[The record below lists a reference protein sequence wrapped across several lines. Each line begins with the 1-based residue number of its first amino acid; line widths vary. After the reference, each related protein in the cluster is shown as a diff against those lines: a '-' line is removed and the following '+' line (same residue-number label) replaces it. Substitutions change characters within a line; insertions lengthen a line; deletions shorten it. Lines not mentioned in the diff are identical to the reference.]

1 VNNGERLDAHLVRL
15 GHAAS
20 RRAARELIGQGL
32 VQVNGAPGRQ
42 GALVVAGDSV
52 AVESAGAAMGIE
64 PNPDLPLEVLFN
76 DAATLVINKPAP
88 MPCHPLRRAER
99 ETVMNAVVAR
109 FPETGVIGDDPREG
123 GLVHRLD
130 NGTSGALLIA
140 REARAFTALRDAIR
154 NGLVTRR
161 YEALVAGELE
171 TGLRLDAPIAHHP
184 RNRRRMIVLDED
196 QPPAPHGARPA
207 LTIVEP
213 ISREGGFTLV
223 AVTPKTGNRHQIR
236 VHLATRGYPL
246 AGDSLYGGPA
256 LPTLRAGRFWLH
268 LRKVEFD
275 SPVSGRVTVDAPR
288 PADLVQTLTRLR
300 SPG

>member
-20 RRAARELIGQGL
+20 RRAARLLIGQGL
-32 VQVNGAPGRQ
+32 VQINGAPGRK
-42 GALVVAGDSV
+42 GALVAAGDSV
-52 AVESAGAAMGIE
+52 EVESAGAPMGIE

-76 DAATLVINKPAP
+76 DAAVLVINKPAP

-140 REARAFTALRDAIR
+140 REAGAFAALRDAVR
-154 NGLVTRR
+154 KGLVTRR
-161 YEALVAGELE
+161 YQALVTGKLE
-171 TGLRLDAPIAHHP
+171 TPLRLDAPIAHHP
-184 RNRRRMIVLDED
+184 RNRRRMVALDAD
-196 QPPAPHGARPA
+196 QPPALHGARPA

-213 ISREGGFTLV
+213 LSRAGAFTLV
-223 AVTPKTGNRHQIR
+223 SVTPKTGNRHQIR
-236 VHLATRGYPL
+236 IHLAARGYPL

-256 LPTLRAGRFWLH
+256 LPTLAAGRFWLH
-268 LRKVEFD
+268 LREVEFD
-275 SPVSGRVTVDAPR
+275 SPISGRVTVAAPL
-288 PADLVQTLTRLR
+288 PADLAATLTGLR
-300 SPG
+300 SSG